1 MYIKKRDISIL
12 LKYCSGYDIIP
23 SMINENKNILF
34 LILTNCINKVFD
46 VFMAVF
52 VISFLFNHTDD
63 IVQIG
68 IYNIVCG
75 LVVGLLAYLTGNW
88 LKRGSRLLMYKIGI
102 VATFL
107 FMCAFVFFRDAIVS
121 HLVLFGALYGIMM
134 AFKSFPNNLIRAES
148 ISGPN
153 LIKFQGYNEAMKN
166 IVRIGAPVVLGFFL
180 TMDSYFRT
188 VEFLAILALAEF
200 IVFSQ
205 IKIIPIATNK
215 RFELKKV
222 AHLWRSVPLLKYLD
236 WAEFCRGA
244 TVDGALATLITV
256 YAAYLFKTDLNLG
269 ILGSAFYVVSIVL
282 SFLFGRICKSH
293 HFVKILLLSGA
304 MSILSVL
311 LFIIVPDMASFIF
324 YNFCFTVAVAFVR
337 IIEDINI
344 IKISY
349 LPKIAPRRV
358 EYFAM
363 RELILCLGRFFGYG
377 IMIIVGIFGSFV
389 LLKYLLL
396 GLTLFLC
403 IMCISCARMSHVI
416 SERV

>member
-1 MYIKKRDISIL
+1 MHRF
-12 LKYCSGYDIIP
+12 YDTIP

-75 LVVGLLAYLTGNW
+75 LVVGALAYLTGNW

-102 VATFL
+102 IATFL
-107 FMCAFVFFRDAIVS
+107 FMCAFVFFRDTMVN
-121 HLVLFGALYGIMM
+121 HVVLFGALYGVMM

-148 ISGPN
+148 ISAQN
-153 LIKFQGYNEAMKN
+153 LIKFQGYNEALKN
-166 IVRIGAPVVLGFFL
+166 IVRIAAPVVLGFFL

-188 VEFLAILALAEF
+188 VEFLAFLALAEF
-200 IVFSQ
+200 VVFSQ
-205 IKIIPIATNK
+205 IKIAPQRAEK

-222 AHLWRSVPLLKYLD
+222 ANQWRAIPILKYLD

-244 TVDGALATLITV
+244 TVDGALGTLITI

-269 ILGSAFYVVSIVL
+269 ILGSAFYIVSIVL

>member
-1 MYIKKRDISIL
+1 
-12 LKYCSGYDIIP
+12 
-23 SMINENKNILF
+23 MINENKNILF

-52 VISFLFNHTDD
+52 VISFLFNHTDN

-68 IYNIVCG
+68 IYNIICG

-102 VATFL
+102 IATFL
-107 FMCAFVFFRDAIVS
+107 FMCAFVFFRDTMVN
-121 HLVLFGALYGIMM
+121 HVVLFGALYGVMM

-148 ISGPN
+148 ISAQN

-166 IVRIGAPVVLGFFL
+166 IVRIAAPVVLGFFL

-188 VEFLAILALAEF
+188 VEFLAFLALAEF

-205 IKIIPIATNK
+205 IKIAPQRAEK

-222 AHLWRSVPLLKYLD
+222 ANQWRAIPILKYLD

-244 TVDGALATLITV
+244 TVDGALGTLITI

-269 ILGSAFYVVSIVL
+269 ILGSCFYVVSIVL

-311 LFIIVPDMASFIF
+311 MFIIVPDMASFIF

-377 IMIIVGIFGSFV
+377 MMILVGIFGSFL

-403 IMCISCARMSHVI
+403 IMCISCAHMSQNI
-416 SERV
+416 SNKC

>member
-1 MYIKKRDISIL
+1 
-12 LKYCSGYDIIP
+12 
-23 SMINENKNILF
+23 MINENKNILF

-52 VISFLFNHTDD
+52 VISFLFNHTDN

-107 FMCAFVFFRDAIVS
+107 FMCAFVFFRDTMVN
-121 HLVLFGALYGIMM
+121 HVVLFGALYGVMM

-148 ISGPN
+148 ISAQN

-166 IVRIGAPVVLGFFL
+166 IVRIAAPVVLGFFL

-188 VEFLAILALAEF
+188 VEFLAFLALAEF
-200 IVFSQ
+200 VVFSQ
-205 IKIIPIATNK
+205 IKIAPQRAKK

-222 AHLWRSVPLLKYLD
+222 ANQWRAIPILKYLD

-244 TVDGALATLITV
+244 TVDGALGTLITI

-269 ILGSAFYVVSIVL
+269 ILGSAFYIVSIVL

-377 IMIIVGIFGSFV
+377 IMILVGVFGNLL

>member
-1 MYIKKRDISIL
+1 
-12 LKYCSGYDIIP
+12 
-23 SMINENKNILF
+23 MINENKNILF

-52 VISFLFNHTDD
+52 VISFLFNHTDN

-107 FMCAFVFFRDAIVS
+107 FMCAFVFFRDTMVN
-121 HLVLFGALYGIMM
+121 HVVLFGALYGVMM

-148 ISGPN
+148 ISAQN

-166 IVRIGAPVVLGFFL
+166 IVRIAAPVVLGFFL

-188 VEFLAILALAEF
+188 VEFLAFLALAEF
-200 IVFSQ
+200 VVFSQ
-205 IKIIPIATNK
+205 IKIAPQRAKK

-222 AHLWRSVPLLKYLD
+222 ANQWRAIPILKYLD

-244 TVDGALATLITV
+244 TVDGALGTLITV

-269 ILGSAFYVVSIVL
+269 ILGSCFYVVSIVL

-311 LFIIVPDMASFIF
+311 MFIIMPDMASFIF

-377 IMIIVGIFGSFV
+377 IMILVGIFGSFL

-403 IMCISCARMSHVI
+403 IMCISCARMSRNI
-416 SERV
+416 STKC

>member
-1 MYIKKRDISIL
+1 
-12 LKYCSGYDIIP
+12 
-23 SMINENKNILF
+23 MINENKNILF

-75 LVVGLLAYLTGNW
+75 LVVGALAYLTGNW

-102 VATFL
+102 MATFL

-121 HLVLFGALYGIMM
+121 HLVLFGALYGVMM

-166 IVRIGAPVVLGFFL
+166 IVRIGAPVILGFFL

-205 IKIIPIATNK
+205 IKIMPKKTNK

-244 TVDGALATLITV
+244 TVDGALGTLITI

-269 ILGSAFYVVSIVL
+269 ILGSAFYIVSIVL
-282 SFLFGRICKSH
+282 SFLFGS
-293 HFVKILLLSGA
+293 SGA

-363 RELILCLGRFFGYG
+363 RELILCFGRFFGYG
-377 IMIIVGIFGSFV
+377 IMIVVGIFGSFV

-403 IMCISCARMSHVI
+403 IMCISCARMSHNI
-416 SERV
+416 ADK

>member
-1 MYIKKRDISIL
+1 MFL
-12 LKYCSGYDIIP
+12 NYCIIYDTIP

-52 VISFLFNHTDD
+52 VISFLFNHTDN

-107 FMCAFVFFRDAIVS
+107 FMCAFVFFRDTMVN
-121 HLVLFGALYGIMM
+121 HVVLFGALYGVMM

-148 ISGPN
+148 ISAQN

-166 IVRIGAPVVLGFFL
+166 IVRIAAPVVLGFFL

-188 VEFLAILALAEF
+188 VEFLAFLALAEF
-200 IVFSQ
+200 VVFSQ
-205 IKIIPIATNK
+205 IKIAPQRAEK
-215 RFELKKV
+215 HFELKKV
-222 AHLWRSVPLLKYLD
+222 ANQWRVIPILKYLD

-244 TVDGALATLITV
+244 TVDGALGTLITI

-269 ILGSAFYVVSIVL
+269 ILGSCFYVVSIVL

-293 HFVKILLLSGA
+293 HFVKILLLSGV

-311 LFIIVPDMASFIF
+311 MFIIMPDMASFIF

-377 IMIIVGIFGSFV
+377 IMILVGVFGSLL

>member
-1 MYIKKRDISIL
+1 
-12 LKYCSGYDIIP
+12 
-23 SMINENKNILF
+23 MINENKNILF

-52 VISFLFNHTDD
+52 VISFLFNHTDN

-107 FMCAFVFFRDAIVS
+107 FMCAFVFFRDTMVN
-121 HLVLFGALYGIMM
+121 HVVLFGALYGVMM

-148 ISGPN
+148 ISAQN

-166 IVRIGAPVVLGFFL
+166 IVRIAAPVVLGFFL

-188 VEFLAILALAEF
+188 VEFLAFLALAEF
-200 IVFSQ
+200 VVFSQ
-205 IKIIPIATNK
+205 IKIAPQRAKK

-222 AHLWRSVPLLKYLD
+222 ANQWRAIPILKYLD

-244 TVDGALATLITV
+244 TVDGALGTLITV

-269 ILGSAFYVVSIVL
+269 ILGSCFYVVSIVL

-311 LFIIVPDMASFIF
+311 MFIIVPDMASFIF

-377 IMIIVGIFGSFV
+377 IMILVGIFGSFL

-403 IMCISCARMSHVI
+403 IMCISCARMSRNI
-416 SERV
+416 STKC

>member
-1 MYIKKRDISIL
+1 
-12 LKYCSGYDIIP
+12 
-23 SMINENKNILF
+23 MINENKNILF

-52 VISFLFNHTDD
+52 VISFLFNHTDN

-107 FMCAFVFFRDAIVS
+107 FMCAFVFFRDTMVN
-121 HLVLFGALYGIMM
+121 HVVLFGALYGVMM

-148 ISGPN
+148 ISAQN

-166 IVRIGAPVVLGFFL
+166 IVRIAAPVVLGFFL

-188 VEFLAILALAEF
+188 VEFLAFLALAEF
-200 IVFSQ
+200 VVFSQ
-205 IKIIPIATNK
+205 IKIAPQRAKK

-222 AHLWRSVPLLKYLD
+222 ANQWRAIPILKYLD

-244 TVDGALATLITV
+244 TVDGALGTLITI

-269 ILGSAFYVVSIVL
+269 ILGSCFYVVSIVL

-311 LFIIVPDMASFIF
+311 MFIIVPDMASFIF

-377 IMIIVGIFGSFV
+377 IMILVGIFGSFL

-403 IMCISCARMSHVI
+403 IMCISCARMSRNI
-416 SERV
+416 STKC